1 MTTHIICVAGPYDT
15 FMPSVAP
22 GDDQI
27 TVPFD
32 IAGHPHTIQNTVG
45 ETFGAYGLMP
55 TPSGTDVLRAAI
67 AAYTADVRV
76 ARHSTFDRWTR
87 DLVLHLPVHDVTA
100 WSAGGPILARLLA
113 FLTWDRWAVQVRPLP
128 STYHPAYSGAARQR
142 TWRPDSVVCLFSG
155 GLDSFIG
162 AIDQIER
169 VGSAVL
175 VGHHS
180 SGGGPT
186 TIAQNRALTAL
197 RTVYAEARTPF
208 LQVWLSPPKGPN
220 RASEMTTRGRS
231 ILFLGLGVAIASRV
245 PSAQLIVPENGF
257 ISLNVPLTSTRLGS
271 FSTRT
276 THPHLIA
283 LIRQLLIAVGL
294 DIKVSL
300 PHRFQTKG
308 ELITQ
313 SARPDLVMEHVA
325 ATMSC
330 AHPSAGRF
338 GTERVANQHCGYCVP
353 CIIRRAAIT
362 SVGSDPTGYMVN
374 DVQQPLSARRRSDL
388 RAFKLALD
396 RFTHRPAQLADV
408 LLAGPLPGSDDE
420 LGSYLA
426 VFQRG
431 MDEVRRFMLRYA

>member
-15 FMPSVAP
+15 FMPSIPP

-32 IAGHPHTIQNTVG
+32 IVGHPHTIQNTIS
-45 ETFGAYGLMP
+45 EIFGVYNLKP
-55 TPSGTDVLRAAI
+55 TRSGNDFLRAAI

-76 ARHSTFDRWTR
+76 ARHTTFDRWTR
-87 DLVLHLPVHDVTA
+87 DLVLHLPVYDVADWT
-100 WSAGGPILARLLA
+100 AGGPILARLLA
-113 FLTWDRWAVQVRPLP
+113 FLTGDRWAVQVRPLP
-128 STYHPAYSGAARQR
+128 SSYHQVHSGAARQR
-142 TWRPDSVVCLFSG
+142 TLQSDSVVCLFSG

-162 AIDQIER
+162 AIDLIER
-169 VGSAVL
+169 AGSALL

-186 TIAQNRALTAL
+186 TIAQNRALAAL
-197 RTVYAEARTPF
+197 RTEYGESRTPF
-208 LQVWLSPPKGPN
+208 LQIWVSPPKGPN

-231 ILFLGLGVAIASRV
+231 ILFLGLGVAVASSV
-245 PSAQLIVPENGF
+245 QAAHLIIPENGF

-283 LIRQLLIAVGL
+283 LIRQLLVAVGL
-294 DIKVSL
+294 DVKVTL

-308 ELITQ
+308 EMIRQ
-313 SARPDLVMEHVA
+313 SARPDLVMKHVA

-338 GTERVANQHCGYCVP
+338 GAERVANQHCGYCVP

-362 SVGSDPTGYMVN
+362 AVGGDPTVYMVH
-374 DVQQPLSARRRSDL
+374 DLRQPLSSRRRSDL

-396 RFTHRPAQLADV
+396 RYAHRPAQLADV
-408 LLAGPLPGSDDE
+408 LLAGPVPGSDEE

-431 MDEVRRFMLRYA
+431 LDEVQQFMLRYA